1 MWCTGDTP
9 CSQVRLYTR
18 ASAPVLT
25 RGILGSSMLGHVLA
39 HFPAQQSSG
48 IVAEYRVFVL
58 RDLLTHSVAYIDTQC
73 NMEQG
78 RKHTTIPSDPEE
90 LGNVSQELA
99 VCCFCPALTLPWG
112 RRGSFALCS
121 CTAVREYY
129 SRIQPP
135 DFKMFLLAFF
145 CGELTPATLLCG
157 GQACSR
163 TLPVPS
169 SRGESSLWVLPPL
182 LGPPGATL

>member
-1 MWCTGDTP
+1 
-9 CSQVRLYTR
+9 
-18 ASAPVLT
+18 
-25 RGILGSSMLGHVLA
+25 MLGHVLA

-99 VCCFCPALTLPWG
+99 VC
-112 RRGSFALCS
+112 
-121 CTAVREYY
+121 
-129 SRIQPP
+129 QPVSV
-135 DFKMFLLAFF
+135 LL
-145 CGELTPATLLCG
+145 
-157 GQACSR
+157 
-163 TLPVPS
+163 
-169 SRGESSLWVLPPL
+169 
-182 LGPPGATL
+182 